1 VEKSFDFDFH
11 KLHNMTNV
19 SVQNLCF
26 CHSRY
31 SIESLFKTTSCPLK
45 RQHENHT
52 GILPSDSSHEYTMD
66 RLLMC

>member
-19 SVQNLCF
+19 CVQNLCF

-31 SIESLFKTTSCPLK
+31 SIKSLFKTTSCPLK

-66 RLLMC
+66 RLL